1 MDPNDQP
8 APPVWAPGLSS
19 PPDAQPTPAPSGGPG
34 VRGVRRGLVSLA
46 IVAGLL
52 GVGGVAAVYAASPDP
67 SASSAPST
75 TAPSTTPAQPR
86 TGTGKA
92 PCDGDGG
99 GSSGGSSNGSNGSS
113 GTNPT
118 PTTAPAATPQV

>member
-1 MDPNDQP
+1 MDTNDQP
-8 APPVWAPGLSS
+8 APPVWAPGPAS
-19 PPDAQPTPAPSGGPG
+19 PPAPEPTPASLGGPG
-34 VRGVRRGLVSLA
+34 ARGVRRGLVSLA

-67 SASSAPST
+67 SSAPST

-92 PCDGDGG
+92 PCDGDGHG
-99 GSSGGSSNGSNGSS
+99 GSSGGSTDGSNGSS

-118 PTTAPAATPQV
+118 PTTAPAPTSNV